1 MYSKL
6 CAKCAEKFPEFPD
19 ETNPE
24 AKPHTFKRLLLN
36 KCQEEFEKENS
47 IQEQIDALGA
57 DATDA
62 QKAQTV
68 KAVKTRMLG
77 NIRFIG
83 ELYKQRMLTE
93 KIMHECLI
101 KLLGDIENPEEDEV
115 ECLCKLMST
124 IGQGIDHAKAK
135 PHMDEYFSRMYD
147 MSQNSKS
154 QLPNRLRFML
164 QEVIDL
170 RKSGWKANASSAM
183 AGKEAKTRAEVQ
195 KEALAEERAL
205 LGGHRRR
212 RPVRP
217 GRPGAV
223 GGGGRIPRRRRHPE
237 GDAARR
243 RRGAAGARR
252 RRAARPRRGAARAR
266 RRRRLEADAFQ
277 GRQGRRRRGG
287 ELEGGGAGGAA
298 ADPKLTKEQLQEK
311 LEKTSRSTSTTPTR
325 RNCSTTSRRTC
336 RRRRRWAR
344 ATTRSAR
351 CSSRRR
357 WRRCST
363 RGRTSAREVATLFK
377 PLAEAKLCPPAELKR
392 AFELALEFID
402 DEVIDVPMIARYM
415 AQFIA
420 RAVADK
426 LLPLAFIADGFA
438 HLVDASSVTATK
450 MAVEVLKALSED
462 VGDADATALYR
473 DSKVDLSKLLPPA
486 DAAGGRAAVAAL
498 LEKAGLGFY
507 EAELVEANARE
518 AAAASR
524 AALLA
529 SLETHLVAELKKE
542 PPADTEALGE
552 WLRSQ
557 TIDAAAAPLAARA
570 IMKCVLETAREDP
583 FKMTPILS
591 AIMNRAKLL
600 RLASQPDGADAKVV
614 NVLQANL
621 CWEVQ
626 AFCHANGWPTELIKK
641 IFFQLYEKDAVFE
654 DGFLHW
660 KEDLDDATPGKE
672 KALFQLIEFFTWLE
686 TADEEDEAGEG

>member
-1 MYSKL
+1 M
-6 CAKCAEKFPEFPD
+6 
-19 ETNPE
+19 
-24 AKPHTFKRLLLN
+24 
-36 KCQEEFEKENS
+36 
-47 IQEQIDALGA
+47 
-57 DATDA
+57 
-62 QKAQTV
+62 
-68 KAVKTRMLG
+68 
-77 NIRFIG
+77 
-83 ELYKQRMLTE
+83 
-93 KIMHECLI
+93 
-101 KLLGDIENPEEDEV
+101 
-115 ECLCKLMST
+115 
-124 IGQGIDHAKAK
+124 
-135 PHMDEYFSRMYD
+135 
-147 MSQNSKS
+147 
-154 QLPNRLRFML
+154 
-164 QEVIDL
+164 
-170 RKSGWKANASSAM
+170 
-183 AGKEAKTRAEVQ
+183 
-195 KEALAEERAL
+195 
-205 LGGHRRR
+205 
-212 RPVRP
+212 
-217 GRPGAV
+217 
-223 GGGGRIPRRRRHPE
+223 
-237 GDAARR
+237 
-243 RRGAAGARR
+243 
-252 RRAARPRRGAARAR
+252 
-266 RRRRLEADAFQ
+266 
-277 GRQGRRRRGG
+277 
-287 ELEGGGAGGAA
+287 
-298 ADPKLTKEQLQEK
+298 
-311 LEKTSRSTSTTPTR
+311 
-325 RNCSTTSRRTC
+325 
-336 RRRRRWAR
+336 
-344 ATTRSAR
+344 
-351 CSSRRR
+351 
-357 WRRCST
+357 
-363 RGRTSAREVATLFK
+363 
-377 PLAEAKLCPPAELKR
+377 
-392 AFELALEFID
+392 
-402 DEVIDVPMIARYM
+402 PMIAKYM

-583 FKMTPILS
+583 FKMTPILT

-600 RLASQPDGADAKVV
+600 QLASQPDGADAKVV

-660 KEDLDDATPGKE
+660 KEDLEDATPGKE